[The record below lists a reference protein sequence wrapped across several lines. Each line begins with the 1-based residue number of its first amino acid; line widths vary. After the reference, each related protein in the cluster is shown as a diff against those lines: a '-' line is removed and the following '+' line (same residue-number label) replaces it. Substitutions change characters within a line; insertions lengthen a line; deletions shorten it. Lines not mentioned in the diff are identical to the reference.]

1 MIKTPGHSALVF
13 FEGCIKRPDPLRW
26 GMGLCAQLHSEPRG
40 NVGPAARRLAVLPE
54 EHEDDERRDEDCQAH
69 DERPSHHAESTLLAP
84 LVRLKGFVGSA
95 SRSFRPWTRTLAL
108 GSLRRT
114 STDITRKGQAAVVSE
129 ALFSKR

>member
-1 MIKTPGHSALVF
+1 MSD
-13 FEGCIKRPDPLRW
+13 RPTMQSQSCWP
-26 GMGLCAQLHSEPRG
+26 
-40 NVGPAARRLAVLPE
+40 
-54 EHEDDERRDEDCQAH
+54 
-69 DERPSHHAESTLLAP
+69 P

-95 SRSFRPWTRTLAL
+95 SHSFRPWTRTLAL